1 MNLKKIIQEIDESP
15 NLRPYYREKFQP
27 MVAGTRICRRNVL
40 IMYKKKVEESE
51 DLREFV
57 PADSDDDV

>member
-27 MVAGTRICRRNVL
+27 MVNGNQVCRRNVL
-40 IMYKKKVEESE
+40 IMYKKRGEEGLS
-51 DLREFV
+51 EFV
-57 PADSDDDV
+57 PADSDVDD

>member
-1 MNLKKIIQEIDESP
+1 MNLKKIIQEIEESP

-27 MVAGTRICRRNVL
+27 MVNGNQVCRRNVL
-40 IMYKKKVEESE
+40 IMYKKRVEESE

-57 PADSDDDV
+57 PADSDVDV